1 MGETGAYAQYLER
14 IPLFQGWAEEEVA
27 DFLRRGTTHEI
38 PSGNVI
44 FERGTRGG
52 TLYIVF
58 SGIVD
63 VFAGEFPLAQCNV
76 GDALGL
82 ISAVD
87 HRQHTAT
94 AVAGSNV
101 LLFEMLDQQVK
112 QVLRQPYGLRFLLN
126 VVHALSGHI
135 ANANT
140 HIAAMES
147 KLARI
152 ERTRTPVVR
161 E

>member
-1 MGETGAYAQYLER
+1 MGEAGTYAQYIER
-14 IPLFQGWAEEEVA
+14 IPLFRGWTEDEVG
-27 DFLRRGTTHEI
+27 DFLSRGTTRNFENGKI
-38 PSGNVI
+38 I
-44 FERGTRGG
+44 FERGTRGN

-63 VFAGEFPLAQCNV
+63 IFAGEYPLAQCNV
-76 GDALGL
+76 GDTFGA
-82 ISAVD
+82 ISAID

-94 AVAGSNV
+94 AVAGHNV
-101 LLFEMLDQQVK
+101 LLFVLEDAQIK
-112 QVLRQPYGLRFLLN
+112 EILRQKYAVRFLLN
-126 VVHALSGHI
+126 VIHLLGGHI

-140 HIAAMES
+140 HVAAMES

-152 ERTRTPVVR
+152 ERTRTPAIR

>member
-1 MGETGAYAQYLER
+1 MADTGTYAQYLER
-14 IPLFQGWAEEEVA
+14 IPLFRGWSEAEVG
-27 DFLRRGTTHEI
+27 DFLSRGTTREFENGKI
-38 PSGNVI
+38 I
-44 FERGTRGG
+44 FERGMHGN

-63 VFAGEFPLAQCNV
+63 IFAGEFPLAQCNV
-76 GDALGL
+76 GDTFGA
-82 ISAVD
+82 ISAID

-94 AVAGSNV
+94 AVAGANV
-101 LLFEMLDQQVK
+101 LLFMLDDAQIK
-112 QVLRQPYGLRFLLN
+112 NILRQGYAVRFLLN
-126 VVHALSGHI
+126 VVHLLGAHL

-140 HIAAMES
+140 HVAAMES

-152 ERTRTPVVR
+152 ERTRTPANH